1 MTGADNQ
8 QERAMTRGW
17 VVGFIDGEGTFSISL
32 QQNSIMTLG
41 WQVFPEFVVTQGA
54 KSLQVLE
61 ELQEFFSCGNI
72 FVNKRHDNHREN
84 IYRYCVRRRRDLNEI
99 IIPFFEANRLRSAKA
114 ADFIKFVNVVKMME
128 EKQHL
133 CREGLEEIAKIV
145 ETMNRGKPSR
155 LLQSSETIR
164 QTSGLKQRG

>member
-8 QERAMTRGW
+8 QERATARGW

-32 QQNSIMTLG
+32 QRNATMTLG

-54 KSLQVLE
+54 KSLHVLE
-61 ELQEFFSCGNI
+61 EIQEFFFCGRI
-72 FVNKRHDNHREN
+72 FVNNRRDNHREN
-84 IYRYCVRRRRDLNEI
+84 IYRYCVRRRKDLCEI
-99 IIPFFEANRLRSAKA
+99 IVPFFLANPLRTSKSD
-114 ADFIKFVNVVKMME
+114 DFEKFVKVLELME
-128 EKQHL
+128 NHQHL
-133 CREGLEEIAKIV
+133 SMEGLEEIARIV

-164 QTSGLKQRG
+164 QTSRLRRG